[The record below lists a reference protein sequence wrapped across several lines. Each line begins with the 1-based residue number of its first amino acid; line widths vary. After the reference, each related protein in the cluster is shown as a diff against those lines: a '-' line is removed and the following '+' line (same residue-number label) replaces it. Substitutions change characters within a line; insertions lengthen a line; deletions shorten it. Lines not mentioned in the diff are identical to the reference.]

1 MFYWK
6 NIAIVKKQQFQNLQ
20 VETIGD
26 AYMVVAGVPD
36 ITDQHAALV
45 AEQAMDMVAAA
56 QEVVSPVTGK
66 PLQVRRESPKKQSCK
81 ICVFRFN
88 LLIYLPTKTR

>member
-1 MFYWK
+1 M
-6 NIAIVKKQQFQNLQ
+6 
-20 VETIGD
+20 ETIGD

-66 PLQVRRESPKKQSCK
+66 PLQVRSDATGESPKNSVVKFAFSDLTYS
-81 ICVFRFN
+81 FT
-88 LLIYLPTKTR
+88 YPTKTR